1 MFGISRLSCSPNPE
15 KQKPTCVHLVQLLA
29 HLVMWHVHHVGD
41 ACVCGGGGG
50 GAAPYL
56 AVCICTALVGLIF
69 PYYRNKKGI
78 KC

>member
-41 ACVCGGGGG
+41 ALGGGG
-50 GAAPYL
+50 APYL

-69 PYYRNKKGI
+69 PYHRNKKRYKMLG
-78 KC
+78 